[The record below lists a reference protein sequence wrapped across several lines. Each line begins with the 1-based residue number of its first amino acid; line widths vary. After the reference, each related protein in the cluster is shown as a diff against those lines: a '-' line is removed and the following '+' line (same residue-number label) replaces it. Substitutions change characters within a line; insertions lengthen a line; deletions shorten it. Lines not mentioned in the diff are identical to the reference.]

1 MLACRCGAGSL
12 THVLRL
18 SAAVVPR
25 IAGSLVLGAVV
36 GALGTVEHR
45 SAPPWGLV
53 LVLLLVLAGA
63 VTVRAW
69 GGLVALLAYAVAWGA
84 VVFALS
90 MRGPGGDVLIPGGTA
105 SWTVLGQ
112 IWILGAWLP
121 IAASAFLPSRWFQ
134 DAQRQRAGAGAVIAA
149 GVEADGDDGDAD
161 A

>member
-1 MLACRCGAGSL
+1 VLARRCDAGSL

-18 SAAVVPR
+18 SAAAVPR
-25 IAGSLVLGAVV
+25 IAGSLVLGTVV

-45 SAPPWGLV
+45 SVPPWGLV

-112 IWILGAWLP
+112 IWILGAWVP

-134 DAQRQRAGAGAVIAA
+134 DLQPQRAGVGPVIVAR
-149 GVEADGDDGDAD
+149 ADGDDGDAD

>member
-1 MLACRCGAGSL
+1 
-12 THVLRL
+12 
-18 SAAVVPR
+18 VVPR

-45 SAPPWGLV
+45 SVPPWGLV

-112 IWILGAWLP
+112 VWILGAWVP

-134 DAQRQRAGAGAVIAA
+134 DAQLPRPEVGPVIVAGA
-149 GVEADGDDGDAD
+149 EAREDDGDAD

>member
-1 MLACRCGAGSL
+1 MLACGRGAGSL
-12 THVLRL
+12 TDVLRL

-25 IAGSLVLGAVV
+25 VAGSLVLGAVV

-69 GGLVALLAYAVAWGA
+69 GGFVALLAYAVAWGA
-84 VVFALS
+84 VVFVLS
-90 MRGPGGDVLIPGGTA
+90 MRGPGGDVLIPGGA
-105 SWTVLGQ
+105 VSWTILGQ
-112 IWILGAWLP
+112 IWILGAWVP
-121 IAASAFLPSRWFQ
+121 IAASAFLPSRWFLETRP
-134 DAQRQRAGAGAVIAA
+134 QRVESGRVISAGA
-149 GVEADGDDGDAD
+149 EADGHDAD